1 MQHLI
6 RQSIGGS
13 RGSSPALKGKHAAI
27 GNIIFGGWLKRKS
40 TPLSVREFATAGICI
55 ILTALFAGASAQAA
69 TEWRMYPSVN
79 AISAADSQGLSYI
92 AGGFA
97 GCEAPQALSLGAV
110 TLADADES
118 IDLPQIGLGGDAV
131 TRIVSDGEG
140 GFYIGG
146 EFSSVDGVSR
156 FNLAHI
162 NANGSVDEAWDPNPN
177 GTVFDGRPDGIVR
190 AKDYVYVATNGDG
203 IFAFHAETGEVED
216 WESQVTMSVHSIGY
230 SSEQDLVFYGTRT
243 QVGSI
248 RALQIDPNTGAPIS
262 ELSSGGWSDSAI
274 RVGEYT
280 AVWSIAVN
288 EALNE
293 LYIGTNSREVYR
305 ISIDTGVVVGEP
317 VENLGQTVQALAL
330 YGDRLFIGS
339 DKLYAVNI
347 EEDGSFT
354 QGFLLDTDGSIKSTT
369 ATADTLFVTG
379 NFSEIAGTARAGLA
393 AFDLA
398 DLVTDGSNAEPN
410 DWAPSVGGSQV
421 VNNLSVH
428 DDYAFFVGEF
438 NCVGEF
444 VDSSTARVGAD
455 GSLHGWN
462 PQFNGEPEA
471 FLLTPDTLYVGGD
484 FTDVGGNYRGRGAA
498 FDVVDGVASLTPNDW
513 DPDLDSSILAFAL
526 NESALYVGGEF
537 EAAGENDRNY
547 GAAFDMTEGV
557 ASSTANAW
565 NPEFDDSVYA
575 LALNESALYVGGEF
589 RAAGENDRNNY
600 GAAFD
605 MTEGVASSTAGAWNP
620 DFDGRV
626 NALALSASVLY
637 AGGDFYSVGNED
649 RPYAAAFDA
658 DVGVMNSAPNDWY
671 PEPDDEVNR
680 LAVSGD
686 VVVIGG
692 NFTLINYDDSG
703 QYEDSEVARNYLAAF
718 SIDANGD
725 ASSTP
730 NDFAPRVKGD
740 SDYVEA
746 LNVRPDRA
754 IVGGRD
760 TLAAYDLITGEV
772 FANDADGDGL
782 SDDEEIANGS
792 DPLDADSDDDAVN
805 DGADAYPNAVTAL
818 SDSGITLTTELP
830 VNSSSCSLQALS
842 VTTVDTDQTGVAST
856 GSGVGVSFTLAGCD
870 VSSAESVGISIDL
883 GTAPV
888 AGSTAYKVD
897 SNGDWTPIAGAAID
911 GAILTYSITDND
923 GVLDQNDAL
932 GVIEDPVT
940 VAVPAVATPA
950 ATPVNMLPAS
960 ALGLLSL
967 LIGLLGWLN
976 LTRRGAGDCRPS

>member
-1 MQHLI
+1 MSEL
-6 RQSIGGS
+6 GS
-13 RGSSPALKGKHAAI
+13 EEYLRSDYPVVVSKTESDDG
-27 GNIIFGGWLKRKS
+27 IIFGDWLKKKS
-40 TPLSVREFATAGICI
+40 TPLAVREFATAAIFI
-55 ILTALFAGASAQAA
+55 TFSALFAGASAQAA
-69 TEWRMYPSVN
+69 TDWRSYGETRS
-79 AISAADSQGLSYI
+79 ISAADSQGLSYI
-92 AGGFA
+92 AGDFA

-110 TLADADES
+110 KLADADQS
-118 IDLPQIGLGGDAV
+118 IDLPQIGSVGGEV
-131 TRIVSDGEG
+131 NRIVSDGEG

-162 NANGSVDEAWDPNPN
+162 NADGSVDEAWDPNPN
-177 GTVFDGRPDGIVR
+177 GTVFDGRLDGIVR
-190 AKDYVYVATNGDG
+190 AKDYVYVVTNGDG

-216 WESQVTMSVHSIGY
+216 WENQVTTSVHSVGY
-230 SSEQDLVFYGTRT
+230 SSERDFVFYGTGPKE
-243 QVGSI
+243 VGSI
-248 RALQIDPNTGAPIS
+248 RALQIDPNTGAPMS
-262 ELSSGGWSDSAI
+262 ELSNGGWSESAI
-274 RVGEYT
+274 LTDERR

-293 LYIGTNSREVYR
+293 LYIGTNYSEVYR
-305 ISIDTGVVVGEP
+305 VSIDTGVVVGEP
-317 VENLGQTVQALAL
+317 VENLSLNVEALAL

-339 DKLYAVNI
+339 DRLYAVNI
-347 EEDGSFT
+347 ENDGSFT
-354 QGFLLDTDGSIKSTT
+354 QGFALDTVGNIYSTT

-379 NFSEIAGTARAGLA
+379 SFSEIAGIARAGLA
-393 AFDLA
+393 AFDME
-398 DLVTDGSNAEPN
+398 DLLLDGSNAEPN

-421 VNNLSVH
+421 VNNLSVQ

-455 GSLHGWN
+455 GSVHGWN
-462 PQFNGEPEA
+462 PQFDGEPEA
-471 FLLTPDTLYVGGD
+471 FLFTSNTLYVGGD
-484 FTDVGGNYRGRGAA
+484 FTSVGSEIRGRGAA
-498 FDVVDGVASLTPNDW
+498 FNVVDGVASLTPNDW
-513 DPDLDSSILAFAL
+513 NPDLDDSILAFAL
-526 NESALYVGGEF
+526 NESALYVGGDF

-565 NPEFDDSVYA
+565 NPDFDDSVYA
-575 LALNESALYVGGEF
+575 LALNESALYVGGQF
-589 RAAGENDRNNY
+589 GAAGENDRNY

-605 MTEGVASSTAGAWNP
+605 MTEGVASSTASVWNP
-620 DFDGRV
+620 NFDGPV
-626 NALALSASVLY
+626 NALAFSASMLF
-637 AGGDFYSVGNED
+637 AGGDFYSVGEEY

-658 DVGVMNSAPNDWY
+658 GVGVMNSAPNDWY
-671 PEPDDEVNR
+671 PEPDDSVES

-686 VVVIGG
+686 VVVVGG
-692 NFTLINYDDSG
+692 KFTLINYDDSG
-703 QYEDSEVARNYLAAF
+703 KYDGSEVARNYLAAF
-718 SIDANGD
+718 SIDANGE
-725 ASSTP
+725 ASSNP
-730 NDFAPRVKGD
+730 NDFAPRMEEDGD
-740 SDYVEA
+740 RVNA

-754 IVGGRD
+754 IVGGRY

-805 DGADAYPNAVTAL
+805 DDTDAYPNAVTAL

-856 GSGVGVSFTLAGCD
+856 GSGVGVSFTLVGCD

-911 GAILTYSITDND
+911 GAILTYSIIDND

-940 VAVPAVATPA
+940 VAVPAAATPA
-950 ATPVNMLPAS
+950 AIPVNVLPAS
-960 ALGLLSL
+960 ALGILSL
-967 LIGLLGWLN
+967 LIGLLGW
-976 LTRRGAGDCRPS
+976 RGLYARAARSKN